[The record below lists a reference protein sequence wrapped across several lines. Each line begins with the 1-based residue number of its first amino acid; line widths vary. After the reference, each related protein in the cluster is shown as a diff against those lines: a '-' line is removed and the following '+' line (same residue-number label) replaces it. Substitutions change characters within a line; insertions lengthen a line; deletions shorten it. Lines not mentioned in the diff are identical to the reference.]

1 MIDGFRTYFLA
12 VEFHK
17 GARTAK
23 VPAYL
28 RNQWLRASSSIVLNL
43 GEGHGKFSRQEK
55 ARYFEIAFG
64 SLRECQSILDLCDAV
79 DGRLMTQ
86 ADHLGACLYRL
97 LKALRG

>member
-1 MIDGFRTYFLA
+1 MHGNFRAYILA

-17 GARTAK
+17 GARRAK
-23 VPAYL
+23 VPSYL

-43 GEGHGKFSRQEK
+43 GEGHGKFSNLDR

-79 DGRLMTQ
+79 DGRLLTRSF
-86 ADHLGACLYRL
+86 GRL
-97 LKALRG
+97 PLSIA